1 MLKSKRNRI
10 LLCFVIPALLLYV
23 TFWILPVLMSFFY
36 GFTDWNGVGDY
47 SFVGFENFKYLFK
60 DGTLVNAIK
69 NTFIYAFFIVVFGNV
84 SALTLAMIINMKLK
98 LKGAF
103 RTVFYI
109 PALFSTIVV
118 GFVWS
123 YVFAPYY
130 GMIYNIFDIFG
141 AAESA
146 PNFLGS
152 SATALIAVA
161 FVEQWKN
168 CGTMTLIYLAG
179 LQNIPGEVLESAKMD
194 GCKWYQEIF
203 RIKIPMLANTIMI
216 NVILGMISG
225 FKSFDYV
232 FTLTG
237 GGPGS
242 ATSTLMY
249 TVYKIAFIDSQYG
262 LAEALAASA
271 FLLILIIS
279 VIVLCLF
286 KRKETEA

>member
-1 MLKSKRNRI
+1 MLKSKRNRV

-23 TFWILPVLMSFFY
+23 TFWILPVLMSFYY
-36 GFTDWNGVGDY
+36 GFTDWSGVGDY
-47 SFVGFENFKYLFK
+47 SFVGFDNFKYLFQ
-60 DGTLVNAIK
+60 DGTLVNSIK

-130 GMIYNIFDIFG
+130 GMIYNIFDVFG

-146 PNFLGS
+146 PNFLGNS
-152 SATALIAVA
+152 STALIAVA

-216 NVILGMISG
+216 NVILGMING

-262 LAEALAASA
+262 LAEALAAAA
-271 FLLILIIS
+271 FILILIIS

-286 KRKETEA
+286 RRKETEA